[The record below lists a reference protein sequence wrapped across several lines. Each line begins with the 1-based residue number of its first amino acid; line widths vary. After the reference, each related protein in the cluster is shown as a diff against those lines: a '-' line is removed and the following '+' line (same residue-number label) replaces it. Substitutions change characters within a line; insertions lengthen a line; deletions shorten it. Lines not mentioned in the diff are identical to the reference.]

1 MGGMLLI
8 IGALTPLAVLGSRAQ
23 CFPRQFLVQRREPFI
38 NPAGH
43 TWENSD
49 FYLIAGILPGSERRR
64 SVVAGFMAVRQAEQ
78 SPSLEVSS
86 AARISKRI
94 DAV

>member
-1 MGGMLLI
+1 MLP
-8 IGALTPLAVLGSRAQ
+8 ATV
-23 CFPRQFLVQRREPFI
+23 FLVQRREPFI
-38 NPAGH
+38 NPSGH
-43 TWENSD
+43 SWENSD

-64 SVVAGFMAVRQAEQ
+64 SVVVGFMAVRQAEQ